1 MRWSPDG
8 KAIDYVETRDGVGNI
23 WRLSVDGAGEPR
35 KLTDWK
41 DALIFRFAWSPD
53 GKRLVCARGTHGN
66 DLVLL
71 EDLDFSQ

>member
-1 MRWSPDG
+1 
-8 KAIDYVETRDGVGNI
+8 
-23 WRLSVDGAGEPR
+23 VDGAGEPR